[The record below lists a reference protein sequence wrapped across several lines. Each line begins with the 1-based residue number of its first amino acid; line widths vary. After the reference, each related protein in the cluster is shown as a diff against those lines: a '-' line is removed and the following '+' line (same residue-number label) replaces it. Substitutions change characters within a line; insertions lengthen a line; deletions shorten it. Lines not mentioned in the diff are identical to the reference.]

1 MGPSAPWMLEM
12 SGGCGWQWGCGALPM
27 EEQPPLL
34 LFSAPCCAPPS
45 PSPAG
50 FAVCPVLPLCS
61 SLPPTRFFVPFLLCY
76 SLESAKP
83 SSQAASVTIP
93 DHLSINLSQP
103 STPSSSS
110 SSTTT
115 PSLATAG
122 ASDAPASLPNP
133 LPTAP
138 CVSSLLGMKPVP
150 LLALNVVSAAKGASA
165 PAVPCVTNKLKAEKQ
180 RFSPY

>member
-1 MGPSAPWMLEM
+1 MKFGRYAFLEGGIQGKRETACHKLVLGLPNLQPETLITEAVFVLYFFPFVVFPSTH
-12 SGGCGWQWGCGALPM
+12 
-27 EEQPPLL
+27 
-34 LFSAPCCAPPS
+34 
-45 PSPAG
+45 
-50 FAVCPVLPLCS
+50 PV
-61 SLPPTRFFVPFLLCY
+61 FFVPFFLCY
-76 SLESAKP
+76 SLENAKP

-122 ASDAPASLPNP
+122 TSDAPSSLPNP

-138 CVSSLLGMKPVP
+138 CVSSLLGMKPIP
-150 LLALNVVSAAKGASA
+150 LLALNVVSAAKGTGASA
-165 PAVPCVTNKLKAEKQ
+165 TTTTTSAVPCVTNKLKGEKQ